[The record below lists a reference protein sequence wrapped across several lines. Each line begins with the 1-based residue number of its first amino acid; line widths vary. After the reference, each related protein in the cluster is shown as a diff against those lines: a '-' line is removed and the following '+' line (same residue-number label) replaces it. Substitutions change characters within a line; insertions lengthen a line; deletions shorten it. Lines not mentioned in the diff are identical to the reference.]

1 MKSLNEYIIE
11 KILINKNSKLNK
23 IKVETLIQLKSI
35 IWERY
40 HNNNSFIDLTDLDIS
55 ELDDLSGVFARLN
68 KVEIIDI
75 SGWYTSNV
83 TFMEEMFRKCS
94 KLKNII
100 GIENLDV
107 SKLKIANSMF
117 YMCEN
122 LVELDLT
129 NWNPIL
135 LKTAWSMFYRCSNLK
150 IIKNIENWQLTN
162 IKDISYM
169 FYNCVKLDVDLS
181 NWDLTKIKDDF
192 MKNRIFTNS
201 GITKNH
207 YPKLNYPK
215 I

>member
-35 IWERY
+35 ILERY

-68 KVEIIDI
+68 KVEVVDI
-75 SGWYTSNV
+75 SGWDTSNV
-83 TFMEEMFRKCS
+83 TTMEDMFRKCS

-107 SKLKIANSMF
+107 SKLKNANSMF

-129 NWNPIL
+129 NWNTISL
-135 LKTAWSMFYRCSNLK
+135 ENMSYMFYNCSNLK
-150 IIKNIENWQLTN
+150 IIKNIENWQLPN
-162 IKDISYM
+162 IKDVSYM
-169 FYNCVKLDVDLS
+169 FYYCAKLDVDLS
-181 NWDLTKIKDDF
+181 NWDLTNIKDSLKEG
-192 MKNRIFTNS
+192 MVGNS
-201 GITKNH
+201 HITKNH
-207 YPKLNYPK
+207 YPKLN
-215 I
+215 